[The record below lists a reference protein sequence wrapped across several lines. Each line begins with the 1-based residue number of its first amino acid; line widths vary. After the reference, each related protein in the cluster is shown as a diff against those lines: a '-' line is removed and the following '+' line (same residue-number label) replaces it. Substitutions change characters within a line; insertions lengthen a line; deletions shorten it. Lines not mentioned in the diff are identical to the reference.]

1 MTNSHTMFICS
12 FVQKE
17 TTLCSQRKL
26 ALPPTSVHWL
36 RVPVGQFGRLTNI
49 FPSLCRAD
57 QSQTALT
64 RFLRPELDYCAHNTS
79 GIFVGSRWQDSGL
92 RFIVVK
98 YSVKKKKKPTKT
110 RRRYLILNCM
120 KLLPPCQV
128 GWSRCRSKPLLCQP
142 EMYLGDNLTW
152 KHPPVHKNKDTS
164 CSYVLCIYASGQHDS
179 LYLLLK
185 RAFPSKGLWLTW
197 SAWIPPA
204 AMARAAVVPKPTCWK
219 THRS

>member
-1 MTNSHTMFICS
+1 MLNFKCRIIPGVIAIVICSLHGHLCNFQVSDSSHRHSQAINGSVFWNKWLRYLKKKRSISVMTNSHTMFICS

-17 TTLCSQRKL
+17 TTLCSRRKL

-98 YSVKKKKKPTKT
+98 YSVKKKKNQQKPDAGTWYWT
-110 RRRYLILNCM
+110 AWNC
-120 KLLPPCQV
+120 
-128 GWSRCRSKPLLCQP
+128 
-142 EMYLGDNLTW
+142 
-152 KHPPVHKNKDTS
+152 
-164 CSYVLCIYASGQHDS
+164 
-179 LYLLLK
+179 
-185 RAFPSKGLWLTW
+185 F
-197 SAWIPPA
+197 PPA
-204 AMARAAVVPKPTCWK
+204 R
-219 THRS
+219 